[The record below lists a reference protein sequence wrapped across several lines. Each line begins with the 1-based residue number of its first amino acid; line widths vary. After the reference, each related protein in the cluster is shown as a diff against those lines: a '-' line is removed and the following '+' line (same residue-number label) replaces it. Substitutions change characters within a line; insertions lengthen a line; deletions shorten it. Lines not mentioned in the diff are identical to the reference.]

1 MSRHSDI
8 AVAPL
13 RRLDALTKRRN
24 TKMARSAHAY
34 VRGNTA
40 RFYEWLGSPAAP
52 PLPDGPPIWICGDC
66 HIGNIGPVADDQGK
80 VHIQIR
86 DFDQSVIGNPAFDLI
101 RLALSLAMAARGS
114 DLPGITAAN
123 MMEAMLDGYEAAF
136 PGSDDDEPAMP
147 STIKPVVRQALK
159 RTWKSLAN
167 ERLPDRKLRLTP
179 GREFWPLNKSERKA
193 IQELFHQPELDALA
207 RQLRHRE
214 THGNVTVI
222 DAAYWRKGCSSLGK
236 LRYAVL
242 LDVDGN
248 VVEGDDLCLIDIKEA
263 AASIAPRLGG
273 VRMPRDHA
281 QRVVTAARHLSPAL
295 GNRMLPA
302 RLLDK
307 PVFVRE
313 LLPQDLKIDIARL
326 KRKQARHVAAFLAHV
341 VGRAHSRQMDADT
354 RKAWCQELK
363 RNHSRTLDAPSWLW
377 KTVTGLLPMHEKD
390 YLDHC
395 RQYVGGKA

>member
-1 MSRHSDI
+1 MPRSRSSS
-8 AVAPL
+8 VSPS
-13 RRLDALTKRRN
+13 RRQDALTKRRN

-40 RFYEWLGSPAAP
+40 QFYAWLDSRAAP
-52 PLPDGPPIWICGDC
+52 RLPVGPAIWICGDC

-80 VHIQIR
+80 LHIQIR
-86 DFDQSVIGNPAFDLI
+86 DFDQSVIGNPAHDLV

-114 DLPGITAAN
+114 DLPGITTAN

-136 PGSDDDEPAMP
+136 PETDDPEPSMP
-147 STIKPVVRQALK
+147 STIKLVMKQAA
-159 RTWKSLAN
+159 RRSWRSLAN
-167 ERLPDRKLRLTP
+167 ERTNGAGLELPLGK
-179 GREFWPLNKSERKA
+179 EFWPIVAKERKA
-193 IQELFHQPELDALA
+193 IQAIFRQPELDALA
-207 RQLRHRE
+207 KQWKHRDPTGE
-214 THGNVTVI
+214 VNVL

-236 LRYAVL
+236 LRYAAL

-248 VVEGDDLCLIDIKEA
+248 AVEGDDLCLIDIKEA
-263 AASIAPRLGG
+263 AASIAPRAKQ

-281 QRVVTAARHLSPAL
+281 ERVVLAARHLSPAL
-295 GNRMLPA
+295 GNRMRPTH
-302 RLLDK
+302 LLDK

-326 KRKQARHVAAFLAHV
+326 HRKQARRVAAFLAHV
-341 VGRAHSRQMDADT
+341 VGHAHSRQMDAAT
-354 RKAWCQELK
+354 RKTWVQELR

-377 KTVTGLLPMHEKD
+377 QAVTGLLSMHERD

-395 RQYVGGKA
+395 RRYVGGQA

>member
-1 MSRHSDI
+1 MARDKQAS
-8 AVAPL
+8 PPG
-13 RRLDALTKRRN
+13 RRREALIERRN

-40 RFYEWLGSPAAP
+40 QFYEWLDSRAAP
-52 PLPDGPPIWICGDC
+52 RLPAGPAIWICGDC
-66 HIGNIGPVADDQGK
+66 HIGNIGPVADDK
-80 VHIQIR
+80 ARVHIQIR
-86 DFDQSVIGNPAFDLI
+86 DFDQSVIGNPAYDLV

-114 DLPGITAAN
+114 DLPGITTAN

-136 PGSDDDEPAMP
+136 PETDDPEPKMPGS
-147 STIKPVVRQALK
+147 IKLVMKRAL
-159 RTWKSLAN
+159 RRSWESLAY
-167 ERLPDRKLRLTP
+167 ERLSGTRLEFP
-179 GREFWPLNKSERKA
+179 LGREFWPLAAKERRAVQTLFKEQA
-193 IQELFHQPELDALA
+193 LEELAT
-207 RQLRHRE
+207 QLRHRE
-214 THGNVTVI
+214 PNGDVKVL

-263 AASIAPRLGG
+263 AASIAPRAEN
-273 VRMPRDHA
+273 VRMPRDPA
-281 QRVVTAARHLSPAL
+281 QRVVLAAQHLSPAL
-295 GNRMLPA
+295 GGRMRPA

-326 KRKQARHVAAFLAHV
+326 RRKQARRVAAFLAHV
-341 VGRAHSRQMDADT
+341 VGHAHARQMDATT
-354 RKAWCQELK
+354 RTSWCKELR

-377 KTVTGLLPMHEKD
+377 KAVTGLLAVHERD

-395 RQYVGGKA
+395 RRYVGGKA

>member
-1 MSRHSDI
+1 MAKKRNTPI
-8 AVAPL
+8 PPAQRQP
-13 RRLDALTKRRN
+13 ALTERRN

-40 RFYEWLGSPAAP
+40 QFYEWLQSRAAP
-52 PLPDGPPIWICGDC
+52 RLPAGPAIWICGDC
-66 HIGNIGPVADDQGK
+66 HIGNIGPVADDKGR

-86 DFDQSVIGNPAFDLI
+86 DFDQSVIGNPAYDLV

-114 DLPGITAAN
+114 DLPGITTAN

-136 PGSDDDEPAMP
+136 PEVDDPEPKMP
-147 STIKPVVRQALK
+147 GAIRLVMKQALQ
-159 RTWKSLAN
+159 RSWKSLAY
-167 ERLPDRKLRLTP
+167 ERLTGAKLEFPL
-179 GREFWPLNKSERKA
+179 GREFWPLAANERKA
-193 IQELFHQPELDALA
+193 IGRLFKEHALDELATQLA
-207 RQLRHRE
+207 HRE
-214 THGNVTVI
+214 PQGKVKVL

-248 VVEGDDLCLIDIKEA
+248 VVEGTDLCLIDIKEA
-263 AASIAPRLGG
+263 AASIAPRAKH

-295 GNRMLPA
+295 GNRMRPA

-307 PVFVRE
+307 SVFVRE

-326 KRKQARHVAAFLAHV
+326 RRKQARRVAAFLAHV
-341 VGRAHSRQMDADT
+341 VGRAHSRQMDPDM
-354 RKAWCQELK
+354 RKAWCKELK

-377 KTVTGLLPMHEKD
+377 MAVTGLLAKHERD

-395 RQYVGGKA
+395 RRYVGGKA

>member
-1 MSRHSDI
+1 MPRSRQSNVSP
-8 AVAPL
+8 AQ
-13 RRLDALTKRRN
+13 RQDALTRRRN

-40 RFYEWLGSPAAP
+40 QFYAWLDSRAAP
-52 PLPDGPPIWICGDC
+52 RLPVGPAIWICGDC
-66 HIGNIGPVADDQGK
+66 HIGNIGPVADDQGQL
-80 VHIQIR
+80 HIQIR
-86 DFDQSVIGNPAFDLI
+86 DFDQSVIGNPAHDLV

-114 DLPGITAAN
+114 DLPGITTAN

-136 PGSDDDEPAMP
+136 PETDDAEPGMP
-147 STIKPVVRQALK
+147 GAIKLVMKQAAK
-159 RTWKSLAN
+159 RSWKSLAN
-167 ERLPDRKLRLTP
+167 ERTHGAGLELPLGK
-179 GREFWPLNKSERKA
+179 EFWPIVAKERKA
-193 IQELFHQPELDALA
+193 IQAIFRQPELDALA
-207 RQLRHRE
+207 KQWRHRDP
-214 THGNVTVI
+214 TGDVNVL

-236 LRYAVL
+236 LRYAAL

-248 VVEGDDLCLIDIKEA
+248 AVEGDDLCLIDIKEA
-263 AASIAPRLGG
+263 AASIAPRAKH

-281 QRVVTAARHLSPAL
+281 QRVVLAAQHLSPAL
-295 GNRMLPA
+295 GNRMRPA

-326 KRKQARHVAAFLAHV
+326 HRKQARRVAAFLAHV
-341 VGRAHSRQMDADT
+341 VGHAHARQMDAAT
-354 RKAWCQELK
+354 RRSWCQELR

-377 KTVTGLLPMHEKD
+377 QAVTGLLSMHERD

-395 RQYVGGKA
+395 RRYVGGQA

>member
-1 MSRHSDI
+1 MARTRQL
-8 AVAPL
+8 AVPPAK
-13 RRLDALTKRRN
+13 RQQALTERRN

-40 RFYEWLGSPAAP
+40 QFYEWLASRAAP
-52 PLPDGPPIWICGDC
+52 RLPVGPSIWICGDC
-66 HIGNIGPVADDQGK
+66 HIGNIGPVADDKGR

-86 DFDQSVIGNPAFDLI
+86 DFDQSVIGNPAYDLV

-114 DLPGITAAN
+114 DLPGITTAN

-136 PGSDDDEPAMP
+136 PEVDDPEPKMP
-147 STIKPVVRQALK
+147 STIKLVMKQALQ
-159 RTWKSLAN
+159 RNWKSLAY
-167 ERLPDRKLRLTP
+167 ERLTGTGLEFPLGK
-179 GREFWPLNKSERKA
+179 EFWPLAAKEQKA
-193 IQELFHQPELDALA
+193 IQSLFKETALDELAT
-207 RQLRHRE
+207 QLRHRE
-214 THGNVTVI
+214 PQGKVKVL

-263 AASIAPRLGG
+263 HPSIAPRAKD
-273 VRMPRDHA
+273 VRMPRDPA
-281 QRVVTAARHLSPAL
+281 QRVVMAAQHLSPAL
-295 GNRMLPA
+295 GNRMRA
-302 RLLDK
+302 AHLLDK

-326 KRKQARHVAAFLAHV
+326 RRKQARRVAAFLAHV
-341 VGRAHSRQMDADT
+341 VGHAHARQMDAPT
-354 RKAWCQELK
+354 RKAWVAELK

-377 KTVTGLLPMHEKD
+377 TAVTGLLAMHERD

-395 RQYVGGKA
+395 RRYVGGSA

>member
-1 MSRHSDI
+1 MSRSRN
-8 AVAPL
+8 ASVSPSQ
-13 RRLDALTKRRN
+13 RQDALTQRRN

-40 RFYEWLGSPAAP
+40 QFYAWLDSRAAP
-52 PLPDGPPIWICGDC
+52 RLPVGPAIWICGDC

-80 VHIQIR
+80 LHIQIR
-86 DFDQSVIGNPAFDLI
+86 DFDQSVIGNPAHDLV

-114 DLPGITAAN
+114 DLPGITTAN

-136 PGSDDDEPAMP
+136 PETDDPEPSMP
-147 STIKPVVRQALK
+147 STIKLVMKQAA
-159 RTWKSLAN
+159 RRSWRSLAN
-167 ERLPDRKLRLTP
+167 ERTNGAGLELPLGK
-179 GREFWPLNKSERKA
+179 EFWPIVAKERKA
-193 IQELFHQPELDALA
+193 IQAIFRQPELDALA
-207 RQLRHRE
+207 KQWRQRDPTGE
-214 THGNVTVI
+214 VNVL

-236 LRYAVL
+236 LRYAAL

-248 VVEGDDLCLIDIKEA
+248 AVEGDDLCLIDIKEA
-263 AASIAPRLGG
+263 AASIAPRAKQ

-281 QRVVTAARHLSPAL
+281 ERVVLAARHLSPAL
-295 GNRMLPA
+295 GNRMRPTH
-302 RLLDK
+302 LLDK

-326 KRKQARHVAAFLAHV
+326 HRKQARRVAAFLAHV
-341 VGRAHSRQMDADT
+341 VGHAHSRQMDAAT
-354 RKAWCQELK
+354 RKTWVQELR

-377 KTVTGLLPMHEKD
+377 QAVTGLLSMHERD

-395 RQYVGGKA
+395 RRYVGGQA